1 MASELNGNHV
11 LSKMFHRSVRYSF
24 FGFFT
29 VMLNTA
35 VDGVI
40 IGHFLGTAAMSAFG
54 QIVPL
59 YSFINVLVYDKNP
72 AGNIGLRII
81 SNIMSEMQYMC
92 IMDCNILLIH
102 IR

>member
-35 VDGVI
+35 VDGGDYRTLHGDS
-40 IGHFLGTAAMSAFG
+40 GHVGVWANRTSVFFLKRKNV
-54 QIVPL
+54 QIL
-59 YSFINVLVYDKNP
+59 
-72 AGNIGLRII
+72 
-81 SNIMSEMQYMC
+81 
-92 IMDCNILLIH
+92 IL
-102 IR
+102 

>member
-40 IGHFLGTAAMSAFG
+40 IGHFLGAAAMSAFG
-54 QIVPL
+54 LIVPL
-59 YSFINVLVYDKNP
+59 YSFINIVVVLLRTV
-72 AGNIGLRII
+72 AQLNISKRLYRPRKVTLR
-81 SNIMSEMQYMC
+81 
-92 IMDCNILLIH
+92 
-102 IR
+102 RK

>member
-1 MASELNGNHV
+1 MTSELNGNHV

-40 IGHFLGTAAMSAFG
+40 IGHFLGAAAMSAFG
-54 QIVPL
+54 LIPL
-59 YSFINVLVYDKNP
+59 STLSWYSC
-72 AGNIGLRII
+72 
-81 SNIMSEMQYMC
+81 E
-92 IMDCNILLIH
+92 LLH
-102 IR
+102 N

>member
-29 VMLNTA
+29 VILNTA

-40 IGHFLGTAAMSAFG
+40 IGHFLGAAAMSAFG
-54 QIVPL
+54 LIVPL
-59 YSFINVLVYDKNP
+59 YSLEDIYT
-72 AGNIGLRII
+72 
-81 SNIMSEMQYMC
+81 SNSCGQKSKC
-92 IMDCNILLIH
+92 KILYRKMWL
-102 IR
+102 

>member
-40 IGHFLGTAAMSAFG
+40 IGHKIAYNRKNTVG
-54 QIVPL
+54 IVTRYL
-59 YSFINVLVYDKNP
+59 T
-72 AGNIGLRII
+72 
-81 SNIMSEMQYMC
+81 
-92 IMDCNILLIH
+92 
-102 IR
+102 